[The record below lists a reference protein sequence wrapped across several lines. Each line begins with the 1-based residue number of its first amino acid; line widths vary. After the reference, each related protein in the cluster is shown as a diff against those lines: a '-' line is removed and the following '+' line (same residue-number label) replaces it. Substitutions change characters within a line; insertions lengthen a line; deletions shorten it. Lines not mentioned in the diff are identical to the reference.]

1 MYNMTIQ
8 YNNTIIKKMT
18 VLHDGLHS
26 TGQGSSVSCS
36 ANILYSHRLQNK
48 VMCI

>member
-8 YNNTIIKKMT
+8 YNNKKDDSID
-18 VLHDGLHS
+18 DGLHS
-26 TGQGSSVSCS
+26 AGQGSSVSCS